1 MNEEVLYRIKRQ
13 HQQKQSNC
21 SFDIYSMRKEVVQ
34 YMLSMGTK
42 LFTCLQYSMITNGF
56 FYFMSIIHT
65 GLQGKNRI
73 SIKENIMSL
82 VVSYIDFEGF
92 ISTCAKYKHKR

>member
-42 LFTCLQYSMITNGF
+42 LFIYLQYNIITNGF
-56 FYFMSIIHT
+56 YHEYHPHGPT
-65 GLQGKNRI
+65 W
-73 SIKENIMSL
+73 
-82 VVSYIDFEGF
+82 
-92 ISTCAKYKHKR
+92 